1 MKVSIAVGSWGL
13 KRGEEASI
21 NGQMAVLVR
30 EEIKTLVRKGE
41 LGFTPELDEF
51 QLQGHSVDL
60 RLGWTFMVPRLWE
73 IKKEGRVALTS
84 DKFGKVKNGFDSIIL
99 KKGQY
104 FEILPEEYVVVLTM
118 EKIKMPGSVMGV
130 LYPRSSVN
138 RRGLSLDLTGIV
150 DAGYEGNLMIPV
162 RNNTRT
168 QVIRVY
174 PGERFCQIVFYPL
187 SEETVMEKS
196 RYHGKNIT
204 DGVLPERSQEEIEMI
219 KKGEIGKLKVK
230 FKLK

>member
-1 MKVSIAVGSWGL
+1 
-13 KRGEEASI
+13 
-21 NGQMAVLVR
+21 MAVLIR
-30 EEIKTLVRKGE
+30 EKIKALMEKGE
-41 LGFTPELDEF
+41 LEFTPGLDIF

-60 RLGWTFMVPRLWE
+60 RLGWTFMVPKLWE
-73 IKKEGRVALTS
+73 LKEEGRVVLNM
-84 DKFGKVKNGFDSIIL
+84 DRFGEVKNGFEKIVL
-99 KKGQY
+99 KPGQY

-118 EKIKMPGSVMGV
+118 EKIKMPLSMMGV

-174 PGERFCQIVFYPL
+174 PGERFCQIVFHPL
-187 SEETVMEKS
+187 TEVAEIEKS
-196 RYHGKNIT
+196 QYHGRDIT
-204 DGVLPERSQEEIEMI
+204 DGVLPERSEEEIEMVRR
-219 KKGEIGKLKVK
+219 GEIEKLKVK
-230 FKLK
+230 YGVK